1 LISESKN
8 IINKAHRK
16 STIKDHQST
25 FLNPMF
31 DFLFEQ
37 YKNYPTS
44 EIILEVTAILFG
56 LLSVW
61 YAKKDNIWVFPTGII
76 NTAIYV
82 YLLWKWSLLG
92 DMMINFYY
100 VVMSIYGWYHWTRKK
115 DDVVEFPISRMTLS
129 EKKWSLVI
137 FVLTVG
143 FVIAVYTFFDKFTHW
158 TSYVDT
164 IVTGIFFVGMWLMAR
179 RKIENWILWI
189 VGDIISIPMYFVKG
203 YSFTSI
209 QYLIFTI
216 IAIFGYLEWKKT
228 LQQKIT

>member
-1 LISESKN
+1 
-8 IINKAHRK
+8 
-16 STIKDHQST
+16 
-25 FLNPMF
+25 MF
-31 DFLFEQ
+31 EFIFNQ
-37 YKNYPTS
+37 YKDYPTY
-44 EIILEVTAILFG
+44 EILLEVIAIFFG
-56 LLSVW
+56 LVSVW

-100 VVMSIYGWYHWTRKK
+100 VIMSIYGWYHWTRKK
-115 DDVVEFPISRMTLS
+115 DDVVQFKISRMNTY
-129 EKKWSLVI
+129 EKKVSIVI
-137 FVLTVG
+137 FVLTIG
-143 FVIAVYTFFDKFTHW
+143 FVLAVYTFFDKFTHW
-158 TSYVDT
+158 TSYIDT
-164 IVTGIFFVGMWLMAR
+164 LVTGIFFVGMWLMAR

-216 IAIFGYLEWKKT
+216 IAIFGYLEWKRT
-228 LQQKIT
+228 LQQKIV

>member
-1 LISESKN
+1 
-8 IINKAHRK
+8 
-16 STIKDHQST
+16 
-25 FLNPMF
+25 MF
-31 DFLFEQ
+31 EFLFNQ
-37 YKNYPTS
+37 YKDYPTY
-44 EIILEVTAILFG
+44 EIVLEVTAIVFG

-115 DDVVEFPISRMTLS
+115 DDVVEFPISRMNTY
-129 EKKWSLVI
+129 EKKGSVVI
-137 FVLTVG
+137 FVLTIG
-143 FVIAVYTFFDKFTHW
+143 FVVAVYTFFDKFTHW

-164 IVTGIFFVGMWLMAR
+164 LVTGIFFVGMWLMAR

-189 VGDIISIPMYFVKG
+189 IGDIISIPMYFVKG

-216 IAIFGYLEWKKT
+216 IAILGYLEWKKT
-228 LQQKIT
+228 LQRKTV

>member
-1 LISESKN
+1 
-8 IINKAHRK
+8 
-16 STIKDHQST
+16 
-25 FLNPMF
+25 MF
-31 DFLFEQ
+31 EFLFDQ
-37 YKNYPTS
+37 YKAYPTH
-44 EIILEVTAILFG
+44 EIVLEVVAIIFG

-76 NTAIYV
+76 NTVLYT

-100 VVMSIYGWYHWTRKK
+100 AVMSIYGWYHWTRKK
-115 DDVVEFPISRMTLS
+115 DDVAEFPISRMNVY
-129 EKKWSLVI
+129 EKKVSI
-137 FVLTVG
+137 VLFIGTVV

-164 IVTGIFFVGMWLMAR
+164 LVTGIFFVGMWLMAR

-189 VGDIISIPMYFVKG
+189 IGDLISIPMYFVKG

>member
-1 LISESKN
+1 MLE
-8 IINKAHRK
+8 
-16 STIKDHQST
+16 
-25 FLNPMF
+25 
-31 DFLFEQ
+31 FLFSQ
-37 YKNYPTS
+37 YKDYPIH
-44 EIILEVTAILFG
+44 IIVLENVAILFG

-61 YAKKDNIWVFPTGII
+61 FAKKDNIWVFPTGII

-115 DDVVEFPISRMTLS
+115 DNVVEFPISRMTLS

-137 FVLTVG
+137 FVLTVL
-143 FVIAVYTFFDKFTHW
+143 FVVAVYTFFDKFTHW

-164 IVTGIFFVGMWLMAR
+164 LVTGIFFVGMWLMAR

-189 VGDIISIPMYFVKG
+189 IGDIVSVPMYFAKG
-203 YSFTSI
+203 YTCTSI
-209 QYLIFTI
+209 EYLFFTI

-228 LQQKIT
+228 LQQKIV

>member
-1 LISESKN
+1 
-8 IINKAHRK
+8 
-16 STIKDHQST
+16 
-25 FLNPMF
+25 MF
-31 DFLFEQ
+31 EFLFNQ
-37 YKNYPTS
+37 YKDYPTH
-44 EIILEVTAILFG
+44 EIIMEVTAIIFG
-56 LLSVW
+56 LFSVW
-61 YAKKDNIWVFPTGII
+61 YAKKNNIWVFPTGII

-115 DDVVEFPISRMTLS
+115 GDVVEFPISRMNTY
-129 EKKWSLVI
+129 EKKVSAVI
-137 FVLTVG
+137 FVLTIG
-143 FVIAVYTFFDKFTHW
+143 FVVAVYTFFDKFTHW

-164 IVTGIFFVGMWLMAR
+164 LVTGIFFVGMWLMAR

-189 VGDIISIPMYFVKG
+189 IGDIISIPMYFVKG

-216 IAIFGYLEWKKT
+216 IAIFGYLEWKRTLLQKT
-228 LQQKIT
+228 V